1 LLLTLATAVVW
12 QLSWSALSDE
22 ERHLVGTWT
31 VRWDNAP
38 MGVDLRYEF
47 RPDRTCRILNLNP
60 ETGAIVHDSSDQTWR
75 LSDGELI
82 VRRPGAAAGPS
93 WLPPSRR
100 SVDELFTLT
109 PDGPD
114 RFRYRGVVEVRST
127 QKGPP
132 VTGTMTRV
140 TPTE

>member
-1 LLLTLATAVVW
+1 MG
-12 QLSWSALSDE
+12 
-22 ERHLVGTWT
+22 RHPGQ
-31 VRWDNAP
+31 RRH
-38 MGVDLRYEF
+38 RYEF
-47 RPDRTCRILNLNP
+47 RPDRTCRVLNLDPKSLRVLNNP
-60 ETGAIVHDSSDQTWR
+60 KDLKWR

-82 VRRPGAAAGPS
+82 VRMPGAAHGPV

-100 SVDELFTLT
+100 SVDEIIALT

-114 RFRYRGVVEVRST
+114 RFRYTTVVEVRST
-127 QKGPP
+127 PLGPP